1 VRIYKDN
8 SAKLYKKD
16 KCKERDKDKSCI
28 EKDSRV
34 SIQKVSKKLYS
45 CFYISNIIYFK
56 KYNLIKVVLI

>member
-1 VRIYKDN
+1 MRIYKDN

-45 CFYISNIIYFK
+45 CFYISNIIYLK
-56 KYNLIKVVLI
+56 NITWSKLC